1 MRVLKFL
8 LIASIFVISVWAK
21 TLTPTKELKADG
33 AVNDMIIRDGFLIV
47 ATDNGSVIRYSLK
60 DLKAQK
66 LLTLDKIKD
75 FMGDDIADN
84 IFSIDLIDDKYLI
97 NSDSGQGGFSKLM
110 IMQNDKLNTIFSA
123 EDKLSIIKAKFI
135 DSEHIIFTD
144 VGSTLYYYDLKNRKM
159 LYSKSVSGSK
169 CSDFALNR
177 DKTEVVISDESGIL
191 RVLAVKSG
199 KLIKE
204 IKRLHLDNVLKVSFE
219 KNWIIS
225 GSQDKRAGYYNI
237 KTNQKGF
244 FKASFWVY
252 ATGISPSENY
262 FAYAMSADNSI
273 TVYNSGTMSKVYELK
288 GQKSVLSVIKFL
300 DNETIFSGSHDDT
313 IMMWKLK

>member
-1 MRVLKFL
+1 
-8 LIASIFVISVWAK
+8 
-21 TLTPTKELKADG
+21 
-33 AVNDMIIRDGFLIV
+33 MIIRDGFLIV
-47 ATDNGSVIRYSLK
+47 ATDNGSVIRYSLN

-84 IFSIDLIDDKYLI
+84 LFSIDLIDGKYLI

-110 IMQNDKLNTIFSA
+110 LMQNGKLTTIFSA
-123 EDKLSIIKAKFI
+123 DDRLSIIKAKFI

-144 VGSTLYYYDLKNRKM
+144 MGSTLYYYDLKNRKM

-177 DKTEVVISDESGIL
+177 DRTEIVIADESGVL
-191 RVLAVKSG
+191 RVLDIKSG

-204 IKRLHLDNVLKVSFE
+204 IKQHLDNVLKVAFE
-219 KNWIIS
+219 KNWITS
-225 GSQDKRAGYYNI
+225 GSQDRKAGYYNI
-237 KTNQKGF
+237 KTAQKGF
-244 FKASFWVY
+244 FKAPFWVY
-252 ATGISPSENY
+252 ATGISPSEKY
-262 FAYAMSADNSI
+262 FAYATTADNTISI
-273 TVYNSGTMSKVYELK
+273 YNSDTMSKVYDLK

-300 DNETIFSGSHDDT
+300 DDNTIFSGSHDDT

>member
-1 MRVLKFL
+1 MRVLKFI
-8 LIASIFVISVWAK
+8 LIASILAVVGYAK
-21 TLTPTKELKADG
+21 TLTPAKELKADG

-47 ATDNGSVIRYSLK
+47 ATDNGSVIRYSLN

-84 IFSIDLIDDKYLI
+84 LFSIDLIDGKYLI

-110 IMQNDKLNTIFSA
+110 LMQNGKLTTIFSA
-123 EDKLSIIKAKFI
+123 DDRLSIIKAKFI

-177 DKTEVVISDESGIL
+177 DRTEIVIADESGVL
-191 RVLAVKSG
+191 RVLDIKSG

-204 IKRLHLDNVLKVSFE
+204 IKQHLDNVLKVAFE
-219 KNWIIS
+219 KNWITS
-225 GSQDKRAGYYNI
+225 GSQDRKAGYYNI
-237 KTNQKGF
+237 KTAQKGF
-244 FKASFWVY
+244 FKAPFWVY
-252 ATGISPSENY
+252 ATGISPSEKY
-262 FAYAMSADNSI
+262 FAYATTADNTISI
-273 TVYNSGTMSKVYELK
+273 YNSDTMSKVYDLK

-300 DNETIFSGSHDDT
+300 DDNTIFSGSHDDT